1 MRDWIHI
8 CIYVFIFKRIF
19 LVDLFVQEEG
29 GDPKTLGDF
38 NTPQEENNKF
48 KVKIWNSNFGYLQV
62 FMYRKIR
69 AQAWIQAQKILGSNP
84 SLSLDF
90 RAMAKSAKKKKN
102 KKVSL
107 NLAPNMELSLSFAPS

>member
-1 MRDWIHI
+1 
-8 CIYVFIFKRIF
+8 
-19 LVDLFVQEEG
+19 
-29 GDPKTLGDF
+29 
-38 NTPQEENNKF
+38 
-48 KVKIWNSNFGYLQV
+48 
-62 FMYRKIR
+62 MYRKIR

-90 RAMAKSAKKKKN
+90 RAMAKSTKKKKN